1 MLIKV
6 NGKGVE
12 QRIYLF
18 LDSRMNRK
26 FFSILLVVLSIGVIA
41 AFQLFWLRSNYTEQ
55 MRLFSI
61 HGNILFRETIFKL
74 QASKLHLDTNIRIRH
89 ADERGGLISMTQV
102 LKDEM
107 KDSDKKTNSF
117 IVSINTEKK
126 TLPSDSSMRYFFP
139 KHPLNDS
146 DVKMIRST
154 ERMEQAGPQKA
165 VYNFLL
171 GIDSLQDSI
180 SVKELHQRYSG
191 VLKKE
196 GIDVPFH
203 ILVSKADSTQ
213 TPSAPDL
220 TDNRVTLGFSRPV
233 NYDLYFD
240 HPGLYVLKKLAPQIF
255 FSFLL
260 LSLTA
265 FSFWILYSNWQKQQS
280 LTQLKNEFMR
290 NITHEL
296 KTPIATVSVGIEAL
310 KNFNALQDPEKTRE
324 YLDISGH
331 ELQRLSLLVDKVLK
345 LSMFEKE
352 QIELKTEHFDLK
364 ALIQEILSSMRLQI
378 QNYQAQ
384 VSVEQEGQDFTI
396 HADKLHFSSVLFNLL
411 DNALKYSKGI
421 PSIQIRLQT
430 LGDYVL
436 LSMTDNGIG
445 IPAAYQQ
452 KIFDKFFRIPSG
464 DKHNV
469 KGYGLG
475 LSYVAYVVKTA
486 GGTIEVDSK
495 EGIGTRFTIKLPR
508 RHGQD

>member
-1 MLIKV
+1 
-6 NGKGVE
+6 
-12 QRIYLF
+12 
-18 LDSRMNRK
+18 MNRK
-26 FFSILLVVLSIGVIA
+26 IFSILLVVLSIAVIA
-41 AFQLFWLRSNYTEQ
+41 AFQIFWLRNNYAEQ
-55 MRLFSI
+55 MRLFTI

-74 QASKLHLDTNIRIRH
+74 QASKLHLDTNIHINIRH

-102 LKDEM
+102 LRDEI
-107 KDSDKKTNSF
+107 KDSSKKTNAF

-126 TLPSDSSMRYFFP
+126 TLPADSPVRYFLP
-139 KHPLNDS
+139 DRPLNDS
-146 DVKMIRST
+146 AVKMIRST
-154 ERMEQAGPQKA
+154 ERVGPAGPQKA
-165 VYNFLL
+165 VYDFLL
-171 GIDSLQDSI
+171 GVDSLQDSI
-180 SVKELHQRYSG
+180 SIKELQQRYND

-196 GIDVPFH
+196 GINTAFH

-213 TPSAPDL
+213 ATAAPDL
-220 TDNRVTLGFSRPV
+220 TDNRVTLGFSKPV

-240 HPGLYVLKKLAPQIF
+240 RPAFFVLKKLAPQFI

-260 LSLTA
+260 LGLTV
-265 FSFWILYSNWQKQQS
+265 FSFWVLYQNWQKQQN
-280 LTQLKNEFMR
+280 LTQLKNEFIS

-296 KTPIATVSVGIEAL
+296 KTPIATVSVAIEAL
-310 KNFNALQDPEKTRE
+310 KNFNALQDPQKTRE

-352 QIELKTEHFDLK
+352 QIEIRNEPFDLK
-364 ALIQEILSSMRLQI
+364 ELVQEILSSMRLQL

-384 VSVEQEGQDFTI
+384 VSVEQEGNDFTI

-421 PSIQIRLQT
+421 PSIQVRLHALQ
-430 LGDYVL
+430 DQVL

-445 IPAAYQQ
+445 IAPEYQQ
-452 KIFDKFFRIPSG
+452 KIFDKFFRTPSG
-464 DKHNV
+464 NKHNV

-475 LSYVAYVVKTA
+475 LSYVAYVIKSA